1 MYVLCFIVLSRQSR
15 TRYSCDSIF
24 ERLGRDGLF
33 FREVAEGDSLS
44 PSSASENKKGRTRAS
59 SCFSLSIN
67 FLFFLSSFLFSVVV
81 RPRSGTA
88 VVVSQCVRKKCH
100 VVLFFSSGK
109 EGQILVYLEFILG
122 SLSFS
127 DAQVLCATAI
137 FDLLSSVTLFLF
149 LTFFCPFLF
158 LFPLPLSCVFIYFL
172 TVPLFSLFPPFL
184 SSSFLFLSSYTH
196 GLTSTSPELC
206 VPRNVIVTATDTLR
220 SAQGTYF
227 NPVFFNLSSA
237 AQRPEILVSHPSET
251 FSPSTTRSSPRRISS
266 E

>member
-1 MYVLCFIVLSRQSR
+1 M
-15 TRYSCDSIF
+15 
-24 ERLGRDGLF
+24 
-33 FREVAEGDSLS
+33 
-44 PSSASENKKGRTRAS
+44 
-59 SCFSLSIN
+59 
-67 FLFFLSSFLFSVVV
+67 
-81 RPRSGTA
+81 PR
-88 VVVSQCVRKKCH
+88 RII
-100 VVLFFSSGK
+100 FFSSGK

-127 DAQVLCATAI
+127 DAQVLCASAI

-158 LFPLPLSCVFIYFL
+158 LFPLPSFLVFSSTFL
-172 TVPLFSLFPPFL
+172 LPLFSLFPPFL
-184 SSSFLFLSSYTH
+184 STFLFLSSYTH

-206 VPRNVIVTATDTLR
+206 EPRNVIVTATDTLR

-237 AQRPEILVSHPSET
+237 AQRPEILVHVSHPSET